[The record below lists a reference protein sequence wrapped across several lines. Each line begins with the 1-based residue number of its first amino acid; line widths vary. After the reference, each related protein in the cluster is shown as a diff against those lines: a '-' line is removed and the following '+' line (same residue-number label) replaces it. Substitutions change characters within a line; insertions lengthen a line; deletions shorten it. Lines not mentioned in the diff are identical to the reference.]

1 MFRRILAVV
10 LVAIGLC
17 SIAWWGYQRTSAHAF
32 QREQTVAF
40 TKSIPRP
47 APRTAS
53 SAVPS
58 ATIVPPHGPVGRLD
72 IPRVHL
78 SVMILEGDDEAT
90 LAQAVGHLPDTVMP
104 WEPGNSAVAG
114 HRDTF
119 FRPLKDVKEGDEI
132 RVTTPEGPL
141 VYRIT
146 DKKITTPDDVQVL
159 APTTNQ
165 VLTLVTCYPF
175 YYIGSAPKRMI
186 IRAERV
192 QAGP

>member
-1 MFRRILAVV
+1 MFRRILGSILVV
-10 LVAIGLC
+10 IGLG
-17 SIAWWGYQRTSAHAF
+17 SVAWWGYQMRSAHAF
-32 QREQTVAF
+32 QREQTVTF
-40 TKSIPRP
+40 TKSIPRAAEP
-47 APRTAS
+47 GAS
-53 SAVPS
+53 LATPY

-78 SVMILEGDDEAT
+78 SVMILEGDDDAT
-90 LAQAVGHLPDTVMP
+90 LAKAVGHLPDTVMP
-104 WEPGNSAVAG
+104 WERGNSAVAG

-119 FRPLKDVKEGDEI
+119 FRPLKDVREGDEV
-132 RVTTPEGPL
+132 RVTTAEGPL

-192 QAGP
+192 QGGP